1 MEGNDGRQYDFYD
14 ILNVEDIAPY
24 GIFIAD
30 ENGLILERATLD
42 GSIKLFD
49 KVGSWSEVSDS
60 RSKTWTFSYNEGK
73 APSIIR
79 P

>member
-1 MEGNDGRQYDFYD
+1 MKK
-14 ILNVEDIAPY
+14 ITI
-24 GIFIAD
+24 ISIAD

-60 RSKTWTFSYNEGK
+60 KSKTWTFSYNEGK
-73 APSIIR
+73 TTSIKQ
-79 P
+79 